1 MLIAANQDTVF
12 RRLAAAMD
20 RPEWA
25 TPDGGGE
32 FGTHAA
38 RGQRQDELDDLITE
52 WTSSLTADE
61 LNRKMLEHAVP
72 TGKIFRAADML
83 DDPHFAARE
92 AIVRMAHPEFGEV
105 AMQNVFPRLSDTPG
119 EVRWLGP
126 ELGQHNDEIYRGLLG
141 KTPDDL
147 AALAAAGVI

>member
-1 MLIAANQDTVF
+1 
-12 RRLAAAMD
+12 
-20 RPEWA
+20 
-25 TPDGGGE
+25 
-32 FGTHAA
+32 
-38 RGQRQDELDDLITE
+38 
-52 WTSSLTADE
+52 
-61 LNRKMLEHAVP
+61 VP